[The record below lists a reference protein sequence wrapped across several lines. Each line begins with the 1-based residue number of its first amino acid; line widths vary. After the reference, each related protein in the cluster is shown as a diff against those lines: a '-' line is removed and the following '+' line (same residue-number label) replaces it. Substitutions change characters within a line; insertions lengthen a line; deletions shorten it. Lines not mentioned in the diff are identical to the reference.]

1 MGMPSRWKRFL
12 ESIWKAAVNKP
23 REIGGY
29 YEFERYRGALP
40 HEAALALNC
49 GRGCLLYEI
58 EAYGI
63 KRILLPDYLCDSVA
77 AACKGAGVSVGF
89 YSVGVDFLPAW
100 DFDVAEDQWLYLVDY
115 FGQLSDASVDQAKK
129 IAGERLIVDE
139 TQGFFQKPRE
149 GVDTLYTTRKYF
161 GVSDGGFLYTDARVD
176 RILEQDESHA
186 RMSYLLGRFE
196 RPASEFYSEASE
208 NNDFFA
214 TEPAKRMS
222 LLTENI
228 LRSLDYP
235 AIVESRERNYRVL
248 ETLVGER
255 NSLDISMPP
264 GPFAYPLLVA
274 DGPTA
279 RSALAKQGIYVPTL
293 WPNVVESG
301 RVGSAAY
308 EFSRNIMPLPVDQRY
323 QEDDMALIAQAL
335 RDEGV
340 L

>member
-1 MGMPSRWKRFL
+1 MGAPLRWKRFL
-12 ESIWKAAVNKP
+12 RSIWKAAVSKP
-23 REIGGY
+23 KEIGGY
-29 YEFERYRGALP
+29 YEFERYGGVLP

-77 AACKGAGVSVGF
+77 AACERAGVSVGL
-89 YSVGVDFLPAW
+89 YSVGADFLPTW

-115 FGQLSDASVDQAKK
+115 YGQLSDAAVDQAKK
-129 IAGERLIVDE
+129 AAEGRLIVDE
-139 TQGFFQKPRE
+139 TQGFFQKPRD

-176 RILEQDESHA
+176 RVLEQDESHA

-196 RPASEFYSEASE
+196 RPASDFYSEASA

-228 LRSLDYP
+228 LRSLDYS
-235 AIVESRERNYRVL
+235 AIAGSRERNYRVL
-248 ETLVGER
+248 EALIGAR
-255 NSLDISMPP
+255 NSLNALMPP

-274 DGPTA
+274 DGLAA
-279 RSALAKQGIYVPTL
+279 RSALARRGIYVPTL
-293 WPNVVESG
+293 WPNVVESS
-301 RVGSAAY
+301 RVGGVAY
-308 EFSRNIMPLPVDQRY
+308 EFSRNILPLPVVQRY
-323 QEDDMALIAQAL
+323 DEVDMILIAQAL